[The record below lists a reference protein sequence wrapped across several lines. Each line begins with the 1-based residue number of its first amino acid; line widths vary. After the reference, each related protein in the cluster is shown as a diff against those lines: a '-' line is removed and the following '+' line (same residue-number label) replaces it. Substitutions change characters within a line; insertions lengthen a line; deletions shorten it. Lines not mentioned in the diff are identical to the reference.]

1 MEKVRPQVLTALL
14 MMINVKGYDNAST
27 VANTAY
33 DMVSY
38 PRRNT
43 S

>member
-1 MEKVRPQVLTALL
+1 VRPEVLTALL
-14 MMINVKGYDNAST
+14 MMINLKGYDTAST
-27 VANTAY
+27 VTNTAG

-38 PRRNT
+38 PRRKT